1 MTKII
6 GSIGGVALEILDK
19 LIGDIWYSDKNN
31 RMANEIKECIRL
43 GDTES
48 AALLELINVFKQG
61 DFSQKTKLLDLIH
74 TSENRDLLNV
84 AIRLFFSVATPDD
97 FAKIDNFLIEAEQE
111 IVSVFV
117 SFAEESLSYQIIP
130 YLLGLMSIWEDTE
143 IGEDISFKIGRMI
156 GYDKA
161 TYELCS
167 VDELG
172 NEFIAFCK
180 DKDLEK
186 YYYDGELAFPGHL
199 TKMLIEETMIA
210 RFSSS
215 DLKND
220 TIPSLLSIW
229 SGIKCPADY
238 YTKVDD
244 KIAGQ
249 VIEYVKQIASM
260 KWEKGCKYFYGH
272 KIH

>member
-1 MTKII
+1 M
-6 GSIGGVALEILDK
+6 EILDR
-19 LIGDIWYSDKNN
+19 LIGDIWYSDKNDG
-31 RMANEIKECIRL
+31 MANEIKECIRL

-48 AALLELINVFKQG
+48 VVLLELINAFKQG

-74 TSENRDLLNV
+74 TNENRDLLNV

-97 FAKIDNFLIEAEQE
+97 FAKIDNFLIKAEQE
-111 IVSVFV
+111 IVPVFV

-130 YLLGLMSIWEDTE
+130 SLLGLLSIWEDTE
-143 IGEDISFKIGRMI
+143 LGEDISYKIGSMI

-172 NEFIAFCK
+172 NEFITFCK

-210 RFSSS
+210 RSSNS
-215 DLKND
+215 ELKND

-249 VIEYVKQIASM
+249 ILEYVKQIASM

>member
-1 MTKII
+1 M
-6 GSIGGVALEILDK
+6 EIWDD
-19 LIGDIWYSDKNN
+19 LISDIWYRDKND
-31 RMANEIKECIRL
+31 RMDNEINECIGI

-48 AALLELINVFKQG
+48 VVLIKLIYAFKQG
-61 DFSQKTKLLDLIH
+61 DFSQKAKLIDLIQ
-74 TSENRDLLNV
+74 TSENKDLLNV

-97 FAKIDNFLIEAEQE
+97 FSKINNFLINAEQE
-111 IVSVFV
+111 TVAVFV

-130 YLLGLMSIWEDTE
+130 YLLGLLSIWEDTE
-143 IGEDISFKIGRMI
+143 LGEEISFKIGSMI

-167 VDELG
+167 ADELG

-180 DKDLEK
+180 NKDLEK
-186 YYYDGELAFPGHL
+186 YYYDGQLAFPGHL
-199 TKMLIEETMIA
+199 TKMLIQETMIA
-210 RFSSS
+210 RASNTELQ
-215 DLKND
+215 DD
-220 TIPSLLSIW
+220 TIPSLLSVW

-249 VIEYVKQIASM
+249 VIEYVKLLASM
-260 KWEKGCKYFYGH
+260 EWEKGCKYFYGH
-272 KIH
+272 KIQ